1 MSERRERIRA
11 SLRASQ
17 DATRERMA
25 RRRERLSRKADRET
39 QARLAEVKRAKTLEE
54 RVCRDLPPWAP
65 SDTCWEWQGFRD
77 EDGYGRFQWQGK
89 KIRAHR
95 AAYIRLAA
103 TRGTWRSEHRPT
115 TCETVKSGGA
125 GCVLRTGVDREW
137 TGVPNDGESGK
148 YHDLQARGIAWVF
161 AARFFTLEAA
171 TGLEAVTRRA
181 NPPESLGFGRRKR
194 TGKGPGG
201 PRVLHGG
208 PTRPQRRSLL
218 MPRKP
223 EPGASPWVWSNYR
236 RLRAE
241 QKRRARARKRAELGN
256 QPLTQVGTPGAP
268 EPSRSSQDLGHS
280 PQGPPDSE
288 ASPEG
293 RP

>member
-95 AAYIRLAA
+95 AAYMVFVGPVTEGAVVRHNCDNPPCCHPGHLEI
-103 TRGTWRSEHRPT
+103 GTQADNVR
-115 TCETVKSGGA
+115 
-125 GCVLRTGVDREW
+125 DREERGR
-137 TGVPNDGESGK
+137 GVRPADRS
-148 YHDLQARGIAWVF
+148 
-161 AARFFTLEAA
+161 
-171 TGLEAVTRRA
+171 
-181 NPPESLGFGRRKR
+181 
-194 TGKGPGG
+194 GPGMD
-201 PRVLHGG
+201 R
-208 PTRPQRRSLL
+208 
-218 MPRKP
+218 
-223 EPGASPWVWSNYR
+223 GA
-236 RLRAE
+236 
-241 QKRRARARKRAELGN
+241 K
-256 QPLTQVGTPGAP
+256 
-268 EPSRSSQDLGHS
+268 
-280 PQGPPDSE
+280 
-288 ASPEG
+288 
-293 RP
+293 